1 MKLKLKEIY
10 KKELIKVIKKLLK
23 KYYKYIKLFIKK
35 EYQILIYLLEYKII
49 IKLKL
54 GAQLK

>member
-10 KKELIKVIKKLLK
+10 KKELIEVIKKLLK

-35 EYQILIYLLEYKII
+35 KY
-49 IKLKL
+49 
-54 GAQLK
+54 

>member
-10 KKELIKVIKKLLK
+10 KRELVKVIKKLLK

-35 EYQILIYLLEYKII
+35 EY
-49 IKLKL
+49 
-54 GAQLK
+54 